1 MISQNNA
8 KRKNVGGTSSGSE
21 AKKSKK
27 EDSSDE
33 DEDDEEEEE
42 VLARAWEALNNFRA
56 FLEEEEEVKMPAADI
71 WDLRSSSEESEG
83 EEEVKPAPMTSAD
96 SEDSD
101 EEMAVKNN
109 EKAAGSNKDPK
120 LGDRGKGSTF
130 YILRMFTKHD
140 RNFCQDCVLAK
151 KVCPPAKSPQ

>member
-1 MISQNNA
+1 MA
-8 KRKNVGGTSSGSE
+8 MEKE
-21 AKKSKK
+21 A
-27 EDSSDE
+27 
-33 DEDDEEEEE
+33 
-42 VLARAWEALNNFRA
+42 LTILRAWQ
-56 FLEEEEEVKMPAADI
+56 EEEEVKMPAA
-71 WDLRSSSEESEG
+71 
-83 EEEVKPAPMTSAD
+83 APPD

-140 RNFCQDCVLAK
+140 RNFCQDSVLAK